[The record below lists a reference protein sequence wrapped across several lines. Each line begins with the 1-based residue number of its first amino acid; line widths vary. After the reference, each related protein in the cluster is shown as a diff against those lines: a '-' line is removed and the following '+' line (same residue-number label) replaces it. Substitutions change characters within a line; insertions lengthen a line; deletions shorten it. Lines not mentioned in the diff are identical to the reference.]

1 MLDQAAIDVLR
12 NQPVAE
18 QGHFVN
24 GAFAA
29 SREGATLEVL
39 SPIDGKPLTR
49 IASGT
54 AADVGLAVEGARKAF
69 EDGRW
74 SIDMDRFE
82 AAVTPRTRALFIN
95 TPSNPTGWVATK
107 DDLKA
112 ILAIARKAPPTA

>member
-54 AADVGLAVEGARKAF
+54 AADVG
-69 EDGRW
+69 
-74 SIDMDRFE
+74 
-82 AAVTPRTRALFIN
+82 
-95 TPSNPTGWVATK
+95 VAQQ
-107 DDLKA
+107 
-112 ILAIARKAPPTA
+112 RPHCAPPPPLRQRCAGSTSRAASSWSRASWSGGRLK

>member
-39 SPIDGKPLTR
+39 SPSTENR
-49 IASGT
+49 
-54 AADVGLAVEGARKAF
+54 
-69 EDGRW
+69 
-74 SIDMDRFE
+74 
-82 AAVTPRTRALFIN
+82 
-95 TPSNPTGWVATK
+95 
-107 DDLKA
+107 
-112 ILAIARKAPPTA
+112 